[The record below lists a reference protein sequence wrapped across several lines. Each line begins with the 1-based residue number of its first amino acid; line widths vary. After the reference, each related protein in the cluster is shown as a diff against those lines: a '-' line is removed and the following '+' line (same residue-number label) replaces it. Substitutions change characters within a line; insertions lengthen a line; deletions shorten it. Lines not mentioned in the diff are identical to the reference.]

1 VTGDPDDFRMPI
13 LEHLRELRDRLVR
26 ALVALVLGCVAGLA
40 VSTRMFEFLARPMRD
55 ALEATGKG
63 TLAVTAATEGFFV
76 QLKVAVFT
84 GFLLALPVIAYQAWQ
99 FIAPALYDQERKHV
113 APLVAAS
120 TTLFLLGAAFAY
132 EVVFRF
138 GFPVFLEMN
147 PDGVQAMLSIES
159 YLSFATT
166 LLVAFG
172 TSFQLPVVIYFLSRV
187 GLVNHRDLVKGFRYA
202 IVIIFV
208 IAAILTPPDVLSQFM
223 MAIPL
228 LVLYAIGI
236 AVSYVVSTKP
246 VGEAAAPVKSEPG

>member
-1 VTGDPDDFRMPI
+1 MTGDPNDYRMPI

-26 ALVALVLGCVAGLA
+26 ALLALAVGCAAGLA
-40 VSTRMFEFLARPMRD
+40 VSRQMFEILAKPMRD

-63 TLAVTAATEGFFV
+63 TLAVTAATEGIFV
-76 QLKVAVFT
+76 QLKVAIFT
-84 GFLLALPVIAYQAWQ
+84 GFLLALPVIAYQVWQ
-99 FIAPALYDQERKHV
+99 FIAPALYDRERKHV
-113 APLVAAS
+113 VPLVVAS
-120 TTLFLLGAAFAY
+120 TALFALGAAFAY

-147 PDGVQAMLSIES
+147 PEGVQAMLSIEA

-172 TSFQLPVVIYFLSRV
+172 ASFQLPVVIYFLSRV
-187 GLVNHRDLVKGFRYA
+187 GLVNHRDLLKGFRYA

-208 IAAILTPPDVLSQFM
+208 IAAVLTPPDVLSQFM

-228 LVLYAIGI
+228 MVLYAIGI
-236 AVSYVVSTKP
+236 LVSYFVSTKP
-246 VGEAAAPVKSEPG
+246 LVPVAE